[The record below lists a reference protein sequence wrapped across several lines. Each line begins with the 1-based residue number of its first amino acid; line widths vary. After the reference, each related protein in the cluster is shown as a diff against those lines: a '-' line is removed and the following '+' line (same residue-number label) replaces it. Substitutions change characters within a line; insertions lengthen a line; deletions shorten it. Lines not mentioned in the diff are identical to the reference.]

1 MKIWFLTGEFAPDF
15 GGGIGTYVENC
26 AKMFSK
32 AGDDVT
38 VIVRS
43 LKEDKIEKAQEGYRI
58 VRFEQGKGDAYSFLG
73 YDNALAYQYY
83 EVIIDLIK
91 KYGKPDV
98 IEMQEYNAYGQYI
111 IQNKLMLNEELKDI
125 PLVVHLHTPSFETL
139 RINQFNTYEF
149 PFYWIGEMEK
159 FCIKGADALLCPSNF
174 LAEKLQ
180 YLTDTKINVINLP
193 FDIDKEELDKYKNLK
208 RNDSEKKTLLYF
220 GRTEYRKGVIQM
232 LRGAEKLWNKGID
245 FKVKII
251 GGDTK
256 LEPKGTFIGED
267 LRKKYDEYIKEGKLE
282 ILKPIPHLELI
293 PHILSATA
301 VTIPSLYENFPN
313 TCIYSM
319 WLGKPVL
326 VSKSGGQAEMV
337 EESGKN
343 GIIFDWEVDGD
354 FENKLESLLN
364 MSSEE
369 LDVMGNNAK
378 ERINS
383 LCNMEEN
390 LRKRRAFFEEVIRN
404 KKKERTKFPF
414 VEEVPKSDYK
424 VVYEGEKDLLSIVIP
439 YYNLGKTLPE
449 TIDSIS
455 ASTYENYEIVIVN
468 DGSTDEYSIKLLDQY
483 RDNPRIRV
491 IDIKNKGLA
500 NARNVG
506 AEHSKGEYIAFID
519 ADDKIDDTFYE
530 KSIKILKQYSN
541 VSYVYS
547 WVQYF
552 EGSKSVWPTFNTHI
566 PYLLCANM
574 LAAFTVIRKN
584 DFLNFGK
591 NRTEMEYGMEDYD
604 GWVGLA
610 ANGCLG
616 VAIPEKLNIYRVRK
630 NSMSRQFN
638 KKMRIYLYETSIKE
652 HVNLLSKYAKD
663 AYMLLLTNGQPF
675 YWNNP
680 TTEVYVP
687 SDTTKIN
694 PNDEKVEKL
703 DRLLNTIPGKIMLK
717 MYRGARKVKHVFKR
731 ENKQGEQG

>member
-26 AKMFSK
+26 AKMFAE

-43 LKEDKIEKAQEGYRI
+43 LKENKEEKTKEGYKV
-58 VRFEQGKGDAYSFLG
+58 VRFRQGEGEYYTYLG

-83 EVIIDLIK
+83 EVIMKLID

-111 IQNKLMLNEELKDI
+111 IQNKLMLNEKLKDI

-139 RINQFNTYEF
+139 KINQFNTYEA

-159 FCIKGADALLCPSNF
+159 FCIKGADALLCPSQF
-174 LAEKLQ
+174 LADKLQ
-180 YLTDTKINVINLP
+180 YLVPDKKINVINLP
-193 FDIDKEELDKYKNLK
+193 FDIDKGELEKYQESNPIKS
-208 RNDSEKKTLLYF
+208 DKKTLLYF

-232 LRGAEKLWNKGID
+232 LKGAEKLWEKGLD

-251 GGDTK
+251 GGDVK
-256 LEPKGTFIGED
+256 LESKGTFIGEE
-267 LRKKYDEYIKEGKLE
+267 LKKKYAKYIESGNLE
-282 ILKPIPHLELI
+282 MLAPIPHLDLI

-337 EESGKN
+337 QESGKN
-343 GIIFDWEVDGD
+343 GIIFDWDKEGD
-354 FENKLESLLN
+354 FEEKLEQLLN
-364 MSSEE
+364 MSDEE
-369 LDVMGNNAK
+369 LQTMGNNAK
-378 ERINS
+378 TRINK
-383 LCNMEEN
+383 LCNMETN
-390 LRKRRAFFEEVIRN
+390 LKLRREFFEEVIRN
-404 KKKERTKFPF
+404 KNKQKDKFPF
-414 VEEVPKSDYK
+414 VEEMPKDEYTK
-424 VVYEGEKDLLSIVIP
+424 VYEGEKDLLSVVIP

-449 TIDSIS
+449 TIDSIKE
-455 ASTYENYEIVIVN
+455 TEYKKYEIIIVN
-468 DGSTDEYSIKLLDQY
+468 DGSTDQESIDVLKQY
-483 RDNPRIRV
+483 ENDEKIRI
-491 IDIKNKGLA
+491 INIKNKGLA

-506 AEHSKGEYIAFID
+506 AEAAKGEFVAFID
-519 ADDKIDDTFYE
+519 ADDKIDKTFYP
-530 KSIKILKQYSN
+530 KAINILHQYDN

-552 EGSKSVWPTFNTHI
+552 EGSTAVWPTFNIHI

-574 LAAFTVIRKN
+574 LAAYSVIRKN

-591 NRTEMEYGMEDYD
+591 NRIKMEYGMEDYD
-604 GWVGLA
+604 GWVSLA
-610 ANGCLG
+610 EHGCLG
-616 VAIPEKLNIYRVRK
+616 VSIPEKLNLYRVRK
-630 NSMSRQFN
+630 DSMSRQFN
-638 KKMRIYLYETSIKE
+638 KKMRIYLYQISRDGHEKIFEKYSKE
-652 HVNLLSKYAKD
+652 I
-663 AYMLLLTNGQPF
+663 YMLLLTNGQPF

-680 TTEVYVP
+680 TTQVYLP
-687 SDTTKIN
+687 SGETV
-694 PNDEKVEKL
+694 VEYQVD
-703 DRLLNTIPGKIMLK
+703 DRIYRLERILNTIPGKIARK
-717 MYRGARKVKHVFKR
+717 VYRGLRKVKHAIKR
-731 ENKQGEQG
+731 Q

>member
-26 AKMFSK
+26 AKMFAQ

-43 LKEDKIEKAQEGYRI
+43 LNGNKEEKTKEGYRV
-58 VRFEQGKGDAYSFLG
+58 VRFQQGEGEYYTYLG

-83 EVIIDLIK
+83 DVIMKLID
-91 KYGKPDV
+91 KYGKPDI

-111 IQNKLMLNEELKDI
+111 IQNKLMLNEKLKDI

-139 RINQFNTYEF
+139 KINQFNTYEA

-159 FCIKGADALLCPSNF
+159 FCIKGADALVCPSQF
-174 LAEKLQ
+174 LADKLQ
-180 YLTDTKINVINLP
+180 YLVDDKIKVINLP
-193 FDIDKEELDKYKNLK
+193 FDIDKEELEKYEQSNPYQS
-208 RNDSEKKTLLYF
+208 DKKTLLYF
-220 GRTEYRKGVIQM
+220 GRTEYRKGVVQM
-232 LRGAEKLWNKGID
+232 LKGAEKLWKKGLD

-256 LEPKGTFIGED
+256 LESKGTFIGEE
-267 LRKKYDEYIKEGKLE
+267 LKKKYAKYIESGNLE
-282 ILKPIPHLELI
+282 MLDPIPHLDLI

-337 EESGKN
+337 QESGKN
-343 GIIFDWEVDGD
+343 GLIFDWDKEGD
-354 FENKLESLLN
+354 FEEKLEQLLN
-364 MSSEE
+364 MSDDE
-369 LDVMGNNAK
+369 LKTMGDNAK

-383 LCNMEEN
+383 LCNMENN
-390 LRKRRAFFEEVIRN
+390 LKLRREFFEDVIKN
-404 KKKERTKFPF
+404 KNKIKDKFPF
-414 VEEVPKSDYK
+414 VEEMPKDAYNKEYK
-424 VVYEGEKDLLSIVIP
+424 GEKDLLSIVIP

-449 TIDSIS
+449 TIESVKKS
-455 ASTYENYEIVIVN
+455 EYKNYEIIIVN
-468 DGSTDEYSIKLLDQY
+468 DGSTDQESIDVLKNYEDDEQI
-483 RDNPRIRV
+483 RILN
-491 IDIKNKGLA
+491 IENKGLA

-506 AEHSKGEYIAFID
+506 AEAAKGEFVAFID
-519 ADDKIDDTFYE
+519 ADDKIDKTFYRRA
-530 KSIKILKQYSN
+530 IDILHQYNN

-552 EGSKSVWPTFNTHI
+552 EGSEAVWPTFNVHI

-574 LAAFTVIRKN
+574 LAAYSVIRKN

-591 NRTEMEYGMEDYD
+591 NRIMMEYGMEDYD
-604 GWVGLA
+604 GWVSLA
-610 ANGCLG
+610 EHGCLG
-616 VAIPEKLNIYRVRK
+616 VSIPEKLNLYRVRK
-630 NSMSRQFN
+630 DSMSRQFN
-638 KKMRIYLYETSIKE
+638 KKMRIYLYQTSRQGHEKIFEKY
-652 HVNLLSKYAKD
+652 SKD
-663 AYMLLLTNGQPF
+663 IYMLLLTNGQPF

-680 TTEVYVP
+680 TTPVFLPTAENTVVQV
-687 SDTTKIN
+687 
-694 PNDEKVEKL
+694 DERIYKL
-703 DRLLNTIPGKIMLK
+703 ERILNTFPGRVARKV
-717 MYRGARKVKHVFKR
+717 YRGLRKVKHAIK
-731 ENKQGEQG
+731 K

>member
-26 AKMFSK
+26 AKMFAE

-43 LKEDKIEKAQEGYRI
+43 LKENKEEKTKEGYKV
-58 VRFEQGKGDAYSFLG
+58 VRFRQGEGEYYTYLG

-83 EVIIDLIK
+83 EVIMKLID

-111 IQNKLMLNEELKDI
+111 IQNKLMLNEKLKDI

-139 RINQFNTYEF
+139 KINQFNTYEA

-159 FCIKGADALLCPSNF
+159 FCIKGADALLCPSQF
-174 LAEKLQ
+174 LADKLQ
-180 YLTDTKINVINLP
+180 YLVPDKKINVINLP
-193 FDIDKEELDKYKNLK
+193 FDIDKGELEKYQESNPIKS
-208 RNDSEKKTLLYF
+208 DKKTLLYF

-232 LRGAEKLWNKGID
+232 LKGAEKLWEKGLD

-251 GGDTK
+251 GGDVK
-256 LEPKGTFIGED
+256 LESKGTFIGEE
-267 LRKKYDEYIKEGKLE
+267 LKKKYAKYIESGNLE
-282 ILKPIPHLELI
+282 MLDPIPHLDLI

-337 EESGKN
+337 QESGKN
-343 GIIFDWEVDGD
+343 GIIFDWDKEGD
-354 FENKLESLLN
+354 FEEKLEQLLN
-364 MSSEE
+364 MSDEE
-369 LDVMGNNAK
+369 LQTMGNNAK
-378 ERINS
+378 TRINK
-383 LCNMEEN
+383 LCNMETN
-390 LRKRRAFFEEVIRN
+390 LKLRREFFEEVIRN
-404 KKKERTKFPF
+404 KNKQKDKFPF
-414 VEEVPKSDYK
+414 VEEMPKDEYTK
-424 VVYEGEKDLLSIVIP
+424 VYEGEKDLLSVVIP

-449 TIDSIS
+449 TIESIKE
-455 ASTYENYEIVIVN
+455 TEYKKYEIIIVN
-468 DGSTDEYSIKLLDQY
+468 DGSTDQESIDVLKQY
-483 RDNPRIRV
+483 ENDEKIRI
-491 IDIKNKGLA
+491 INIKNKGLA

-506 AEHSKGEYIAFID
+506 AEAAKGEFVAFID
-519 ADDKIDDTFYE
+519 ADDKIDKTFYT
-530 KSIKILKQYSN
+530 KAINILHQYDN

-552 EGSKSVWPTFNTHI
+552 EGSTAVWPTFNIHI

-574 LAAFTVIRKN
+574 LAAYSVIRKN

-591 NRTEMEYGMEDYD
+591 NRIKMEYGMEDYD
-604 GWVGLA
+604 GWVSLA
-610 ANGCLG
+610 EHGCLG
-616 VAIPEKLNIYRVRK
+616 VSIPEKLNLYRVRK
-630 NSMSRQFN
+630 DSMSRQFN
-638 KKMRIYLYETSIKE
+638 KKMRIYLYQISRDGHEKIFEKYSKE
-652 HVNLLSKYAKD
+652 I
-663 AYMLLLTNGQPF
+663 YMLLLTNGQPF

-680 TTEVYVP
+680 TTQVYLP
-687 SDTTKIN
+687 SGETV
-694 PNDEKVEKL
+694 VEYQVD
-703 DRLLNTIPGKIMLK
+703 DRIYRLERILNTIPGKIARK
-717 MYRGARKVKHVFKR
+717 VYRGLRKVKHAIKR
-731 ENKQGEQG
+731 

>member
-26 AKMFSK
+26 AKMFAE

-43 LKEDKIEKAQEGYRI
+43 LKENKEEKTKEGYKV
-58 VRFEQGKGDAYSFLG
+58 VRFRQGEGEYYTYLG

-83 EVIIDLIK
+83 EVIMKLID

-111 IQNKLMLNEELKDI
+111 IQNKLMLNEKLKDI

-139 RINQFNTYEF
+139 KINQFNTYEA

-159 FCIKGADALLCPSNF
+159 FCIKGADALLCPSQF
-174 LAEKLQ
+174 LADKLQ
-180 YLTDTKINVINLP
+180 YLVPDKKINVINLP
-193 FDIDKEELDKYKNLK
+193 FDIDKGELEKYQKSNPIK
-208 RNDSEKKTLLYF
+208 SDKKTLLYF

-232 LRGAEKLWNKGID
+232 LKGAEKLWEKGLD

-251 GGDTK
+251 GGDVK
-256 LEPKGTFIGED
+256 LESKGTFIGEE
-267 LRKKYDEYIKEGKLE
+267 LKKKYAKYIESGNLE
-282 ILKPIPHLELI
+282 MLAPIPHLELI

-337 EESGKN
+337 QESGKN
-343 GIIFDWEVDGD
+343 GIIFDWDKEGD
-354 FENKLESLLN
+354 FEEKLEQLLN
-364 MSSEE
+364 MSDEE
-369 LDVMGNNAK
+369 LQTMGNNAK
-378 ERINS
+378 TRINK
-383 LCNMEEN
+383 LCNMETN
-390 LRKRRAFFEEVIRN
+390 LKLRREFFEEVIRN
-404 KKKERTKFPF
+404 KNKQKDKFPF
-414 VEEVPKSDYK
+414 VEEMPKDEYTK
-424 VVYEGEKDLLSIVIP
+424 VYEGEKDLLSVVIP

-449 TIDSIS
+449 TIDSIKE
-455 ASTYENYEIVIVN
+455 TEYKKYEIIIVN
-468 DGSTDEYSIKLLDQY
+468 DGSTDQESIDVLKQY
-483 RDNPRIRV
+483 ENDEKIRI
-491 IDIKNKGLA
+491 INIKNKGLA

-506 AEHSKGEYIAFID
+506 AEAAKGEFVAFID
-519 ADDKIDDTFYE
+519 ADDKIDKTFYP
-530 KSIKILKQYSN
+530 KAINILHQYDN

-552 EGSKSVWPTFNTHI
+552 EGSTAVWPTFNIHI

-574 LAAFTVIRKN
+574 LAAYSVIRKN

-591 NRTEMEYGMEDYD
+591 NRIKMEYGMEDYD
-604 GWVGLA
+604 GWVSLA
-610 ANGCLG
+610 EHGCLG
-616 VAIPEKLNIYRVRK
+616 VSIPEKLNLYRVRK
-630 NSMSRQFN
+630 DSMSRQFN
-638 KKMRIYLYETSIKE
+638 KKMRIYLYQISRDGHEKIFEKYSKE
-652 HVNLLSKYAKD
+652 I
-663 AYMLLLTNGQPF
+663 YMLLLTNGQPF

-680 TTEVYVP
+680 TTQVYLP
-687 SDTTKIN
+687 SGETV
-694 PNDEKVEKL
+694 VEYQVD
-703 DRLLNTIPGKIMLK
+703 DRIYRLERILNTIPGKIARK
-717 MYRGARKVKHVFKR
+717 VYRGLRKVKHAIKR
-731 ENKQGEQG
+731 Q

>member
-26 AKMFSK
+26 AKMFAQ

-43 LKEDKIEKAQEGYRI
+43 INENKEETTKEGYKV
-58 VRFEQGKGDAYSFLG
+58 VRFKQGEGEYYSYLG

-83 EVIIDLIK
+83 EVIMKLID
-91 KYGKPDV
+91 KYGKPDI

-111 IQNKLMLNEELKDI
+111 IQNKLVLNEKLKDI

-139 RINQFNTYEF
+139 KINQFNTYEA

-159 FCIKGADALLCPSNF
+159 FCIKGADALLCPSQF
-174 LAEKLQ
+174 LADKLQ
-180 YLTDTKINVINLP
+180 YLVEDKIKVINLP
-193 FDIDKEELDKYKNLK
+193 FDIDKSELEKYEKINQYK
-208 RNDSEKKTLLYF
+208 SEKKTLLYF

-232 LRGAEKLWNKGID
+232 LKGAERLWKKGLD
-245 FKVKII
+245 FRVKII

-256 LEPKGTFIGED
+256 LESKGTFIGED
-267 LRKKYDEYIKEGKLE
+267 LKKKYAKYIESGNLE
-282 ILKPIPHLELI
+282 MLKPIPHLELI

-337 EESGKN
+337 QESGKN
-343 GIIFDWEVDGD
+343 GLIFDWDKEGD
-354 FENKLESLLN
+354 FEEKLEQLLN
-364 MSSEE
+364 MSDDE
-369 LDVMGNNAK
+369 LKTMGDNAK

-383 LCNMEEN
+383 LCNMENN
-390 LRKRRAFFEEVIRN
+390 LKLRREFFEEVIKN
-404 KKKERTKFPF
+404 KNKEKTKFPF
-414 VEEVPKSDYK
+414 VEEMPKENYIKTYDS
-424 VVYEGEKDLLSIVIP
+424 EKDLLSIVIP

-449 TIDSIS
+449 TIESIKQS
-455 ASTYENYEIVIVN
+455 EYKNYEIIIVN
-468 DGSTDEYSIKLLDQY
+468 DGSTDQES
-483 RDNPRIRV
+483 
-491 IDIKNKGLA
+491 IDILKNYENDEKIRIVNIENKGLA

-506 AEHSKGEYIAFID
+506 AENAKGEFVAFID
-519 ADDKIDDTFYE
+519 ADDKIDKTFYRRA
-530 KSIKILKQYSN
+530 IDILHQYSN

-552 EGSKSVWPTFNTHI
+552 EGSEAVWPTFNVHI

-574 LAAFTVIRKN
+574 LAAYAVIRKN

-591 NRTEMEYGMEDYD
+591 NRTMMEYGMEDYD
-604 GWVGLA
+604 GWVSLA
-610 ANGCLG
+610 EHGCLG
-616 VAIPEKLNIYRVRK
+616 VSIPEKLNLYRVRK
-630 NSMSRQFN
+630 DSMSRQFN
-638 KKMRIYLYETSIKE
+638 KKMRIYLYQISMKGHEKIFEKY
-652 HVNLLSKYAKD
+652 SKD
-663 AYMLLLTNGQPF
+663 VYMLMLTNGQPF

-680 TTEVYVP
+680 TTPVYLP
-687 SDTTKIN
+687 TSNNSTNIQMD
-694 PNDEKVEKL
+694 
-703 DRLLNTIPGKIMLK
+703 DR
-717 MYRGARKVKHVFKR
+717 MYRIEKMLNSLPGRAARKIYRVLRKVKKILIK
-731 ENKQGEQG
+731 N

>member
-26 AKMFSK
+26 AKMFAE

-43 LKEDKIEKAQEGYRI
+43 LKENKEEKTKEGYKV
-58 VRFEQGKGDAYSFLG
+58 VRFRQGEGEYYTYLG

-83 EVIIDLIK
+83 EVIMKLID

-111 IQNKLMLNEELKDI
+111 IQNKLMLNEKLKDI

-139 RINQFNTYEF
+139 KINQFNTYEA

-159 FCIKGADALLCPSNF
+159 FCIKGADALLCPSQF
-174 LAEKLQ
+174 LADKLQ
-180 YLTDTKINVINLP
+180 YLVPDKKINVINLP
-193 FDIDKEELDKYKNLK
+193 FDIDKGELEKYQESNPIKS
-208 RNDSEKKTLLYF
+208 DKKTLLYF

-232 LRGAEKLWNKGID
+232 LKGAEKLWEKGLD

-251 GGDTK
+251 GGDVK
-256 LEPKGTFIGED
+256 LESKGTFIGEE
-267 LRKKYDEYIKEGKLE
+267 LKKKYAKYIESGNLE
-282 ILKPIPHLELI
+282 MLAPIPHLDLI

-337 EESGKN
+337 QESGKN
-343 GIIFDWEVDGD
+343 GIIFDWDKEGD
-354 FENKLESLLN
+354 FEEKLEQLLN
-364 MSSEE
+364 MSDEE
-369 LDVMGNNAK
+369 LQTMGNNAK
-378 ERINS
+378 TRINK
-383 LCNMEEN
+383 LCNMETN
-390 LRKRRAFFEEVIRN
+390 LKLRREFFEEVIRN
-404 KKKERTKFPF
+404 KNKQKDKFPF
-414 VEEVPKSDYK
+414 VEEMPKDEYTK
-424 VVYEGEKDLLSIVIP
+424 VYEGEKDLLSVVIP

-449 TIDSIS
+449 TIESIKE
-455 ASTYENYEIVIVN
+455 TEYKKYEIIIVN
-468 DGSTDEYSIKLLDQY
+468 DGSTDQESIDVLKQY
-483 RDNPRIRV
+483 ENDEKIRI
-491 IDIKNKGLA
+491 INIKNKGLA

-506 AEHSKGEYIAFID
+506 AEAAKGEFVAFID
-519 ADDKIDDTFYE
+519 ADDKIDKTFYP
-530 KSIKILKQYSN
+530 KAINILHQYDN

-552 EGSKSVWPTFNTHI
+552 EGSTAVWPTFNIHI

-574 LAAFTVIRKN
+574 LAAYSVIRKN

-591 NRTEMEYGMEDYD
+591 NRIKMEYGMEDYD
-604 GWVGLA
+604 GWVSLA
-610 ANGCLG
+610 EHGCLG
-616 VAIPEKLNIYRVRK
+616 VSIPEKLNLYRVRK
-630 NSMSRQFN
+630 DSMSRQFN
-638 KKMRIYLYETSIKE
+638 KKMRIYLYQISRDGHEKIFEKYSKE
-652 HVNLLSKYAKD
+652 I
-663 AYMLLLTNGQPF
+663 YMLLLTNGQPF

-680 TTEVYVP
+680 TTQVYLP
-687 SDTTKIN
+687 SGETV
-694 PNDEKVEKL
+694 VEYQVD
-703 DRLLNTIPGKIMLK
+703 DRIYRLERILNTIPGKIARK
-717 MYRGARKVKHVFKR
+717 VYRGLRKVKHAIKR
-731 ENKQGEQG
+731 Q